1 MEKQTTSNMRRKLSS
16 LFILCFIILLSSCGG
31 SKKETAKDK
40 TNQTIH
46 DLAIKY
52 NAVSDWDS
60 TSLYTCHFQEM
71 FIEDNKLMVLKGR
84 IYDIEKKDSSYVVKV
99 LDEREDV
106 SKNYLALIT
115 FTPQQFNVIYSGNKS
130 TRGVFVIQVSKVT
143 SSNPSIREDEAS
155 NGDDGTYTYTH
166 LSDEDDQMI
175 TIFRGKLIDFR
186 LEEIEENK

>member
-1 MEKQTTSNMRRKLSS
+1 MRRKLSS